1 MQHNFNTLP
10 GRVAKRPVNEDIAM
24 ASEGI
29 IGERKVGP
37 GVENDGGKKITWTFK
52 KKTPIYFLVFLSY
65 MYYNRVL
72 LYVYGS
78 PRSPCSPLA
87 VV

>member
-1 MQHNFNTLP
+1 MQHNCNALP

-37 GVENDGGKKITWTFK
+37 GVENDGWKKYLDIQK
-52 KKTPIYFLVFLSY
+52 KNPIYFLVFLSY

-87 VV
+87 VA